1 MYSRYIYIYL
11 IFLSKYTMYFL
22 FSAVVENE
30 LTSCPLDL
38 MFFFFFIK
46 LYSVWDFFISLIF
59 CIYTCSGFG
68 HFFYIFPTSYL
79 NELLIKVFT
88 SCA

>member
-11 IFLSKYTMYFL
+11 IFLLKSTMYFL

-46 LYSVWDFFISLIF
+46 
-59 CIYTCSGFG
+59 
-68 HFFYIFPTSYL
+68 
-79 NELLIKVFT
+79 
-88 SCA
+88 

>member
-11 IFLSKYTMYFL
+11 IFLLKSTMYFL

-38 MFFFFFIK
+38 MFFFFLLSNI
-46 LYSVWDFFISLIF
+46 LTEI
-59 CIYTCSGFG
+59 
-68 HFFYIFPTSYL
+68 FFYIIDIL
-79 NELLIKVFT
+79 HIHM
-88 SCA
+88 